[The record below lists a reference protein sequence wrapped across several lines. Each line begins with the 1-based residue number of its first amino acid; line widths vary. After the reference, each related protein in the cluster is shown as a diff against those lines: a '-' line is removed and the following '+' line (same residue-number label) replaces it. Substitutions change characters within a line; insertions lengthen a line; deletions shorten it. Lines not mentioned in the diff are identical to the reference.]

1 MMELPWLTTL
11 SGMVGSVVGVSATI
25 AIAWV
30 NQKTNNQRDL
40 LREDIRT
47 REKLYG
53 DFVGECAHLLVD
65 AFQHTLE
72 KPETVLPAYALLN
85 RIRLCASHQ
94 VLCAAEL
101 LLIRI
106 TDQYFSGSRS
116 MQELRELAHSTHA
129 DPLREFGEACRLE
142 FTALRRQL

>member
-1 MMELPWLTTL
+1 MELPWLTTL

-25 AIAWV
+25 AVAWV
-30 NQKTNNQRDL
+30 NQKSHNQREL
-40 LREDIRT
+40 LREDIRS

-53 DFVGECAHLLVD
+53 EFVGECARLLVD

-94 VLCAAEL
+94 VLAAGEL
-101 LLIRI
+101 LLVRI
-106 TDQYFSGSRS
+106 TDQYFAGNRS
-116 MQELRELAHSTHA
+116 MQELRTLAHSVQS
-129 DPLREFGEACRLE
+129 DPLREFGEACRVE
-142 FTALRRQL
+142 FLSLRQKL

>member
-1 MMELPWLTTL
+1 MELPWLTTV
-11 SGMVGSVVGVSATI
+11 SGMVGSLVGVSATI
-25 AIAWV
+25 AVAWV
-30 NQKTNNQRDL
+30 NQKSHNQREL

-53 DFVGECAHLLVD
+53 EFVGECARLLMD

-85 RIRLCASHQ
+85 RIRLCASDQ
-94 VLCAAEL
+94 VLAAGGVL
-101 LLIRI
+101 LVRI
-106 TDQYFSGSRS
+106 TDQYFSGNRS
-116 MQELRELAHSTHA
+116 MQELRELAHSVHA

-142 FTALRRQL
+142 FESLRGQL

>member
-1 MMELPWLTTL
+1 MELPWLTTV
-11 SGMVGSVVGVSATI
+11 SGIVGSMVGVSATI
-25 AIAWV
+25 AVAWV
-30 NQKTNNQRDL
+30 NQRTNNQREL

-94 VLCAAEL
+94 VLTAAEL
-101 LLIRI
+101 LLVRI
-106 TDQYFSGSRS
+106 TEQYFAGNQS
-116 MQELRELAHSTHA
+116 MQELRELTHSTQA
-129 DPLREFGEACRLE
+129 DPLKEFGEACRLE
-142 FTALRRQL
+142 FKALRRQL

>member
-1 MMELPWLTTL
+1 VDLPWLTTL
-11 SGMVGSVVGVSATI
+11 SGMAGSVLGASATI
-25 AIAWV
+25 AVSWV
-30 NQKTNNQRDL
+30 NQKTQNQREL
-40 LREDIRT
+40 LREDIRM

-53 DFVGECAHLLVD
+53 EFVGECASLLVD
-65 AFQHTLE
+65 SFQHSLE

-94 VLCAAEL
+94 VLAAAEL
-101 LLIRI
+101 LLVRI

-116 MQELRELAHSTHA
+116 MQELRELAHSAQA

-142 FTALRRQL
+142 FESMRGQL

>member
-1 MMELPWLTTL
+1 MELPWLTTL

-25 AIAWV
+25 AVAWV
-30 NQKTNNQRDL
+30 NQKSHNHREL

-47 REKLYG
+47 REKVYG
-53 DFVGECAHLLVD
+53 EFVGECARLLVD

-85 RIRLCASHQ
+85 RIRLCASHE
-94 VLCAAEL
+94 VLVAAEL
-101 LLIRI
+101 LLVRI

-116 MQELRELAHSTHA
+116 MQELRELANSAHA
-129 DPLREFGEACRLE
+129 DPLREFGEACRIE
-142 FTALRRQL
+142 FTSLRRKL